1 MPVLCITGYFP
12 LSITVYQILSWR
24 SYNKRMYKLVLNKKK
39 FTITQI
45 TNKTITGLNHMCIR
59 NRNCLPFA
67 STWVHPRVF
76 SCFLWGPCCSP
87 FYVLMSLICV
97 VVWFYLLL
105 FIFRLSL
112 SSRHLLTLSFI
123 SGFSIHDCL
132 FSFLKRLF
140 GYSQIFLLSTIV
152 YQSLSPQ
159 SYDKRTY
166 MLVSNKNKWQS
177 QELPTT
183 LLRVIRRVSYKKHEL
198 LTVRFCLFF
207 GGGWGWR

>member
-1 MPVLCITGYFP
+1 
-12 LSITVYQILSWR
+12 
-24 SYNKRMYKLVLNKKK
+24 MYKKQELLTVREHLSAPPG
-39 FTITQI
+39 FF
-45 TNKTITGLNHMCIR
+45 L
-59 NRNCLPFA
+59 F
-67 STWVHPRVF
+67 F
-76 SCFLWGPCCSP
+76 FFFFFFLWGPCCSH

-105 FIFRLSL
+105 LFFRLSL

-152 YQSLSPQ
+152 YQNLSPQ

-166 MLVSNKNKWQS
+166 MLVSNKNK
-177 QELPTT
+177 
-183 LLRVIRRVSYKKHEL
+183 
-198 LTVRFCLFF
+198 
-207 GGGWGWR
+207 

>member
-1 MPVLCITGYFP
+1 
-12 LSITVYQILSWR
+12 
-24 SYNKRMYKLVLNKKK
+24 
-39 FTITQI
+39 
-45 TNKTITGLNHMCIR
+45 
-59 NRNCLPFA
+59 
-67 STWVHPRVF
+67 
-76 SCFLWGPCCSP
+76 
-87 FYVLMSLICV
+87 
-97 VVWFYLLL
+97 LLL

-198 LTVRFCLFF
+198 LTVRFCLFCLSLIAGF
-207 GGGWGWR
+207 SFLYLWFLYSL